1 MQELINILNEMAKKY
16 GISED
21 DMATIQEAISD
32 VESSGDEEFEYKED
46 VDVSE
51 KPKDSKD
58 CEEFED

>member
-21 DMATIQEAISD
+21 DMATIQEAISN

-51 KPKDSKD
+51 EPKDSD
-58 CEEFED
+58 EFED

>member
-1 MQELINILNEMAKKY
+1 MQELINILNEMAEKY

-21 DMATIQEAISD
+21 DMATIQEAISN

-51 KPKDSKD
+51 EPKESD
-58 CEEFED
+58 EFEE

>member
-21 DMATIQEAISD
+21 DMATIQEAISN

-51 KPKDSKD
+51 EPKES
-58 CEEFED
+58 EEFED

>member
-46 VDVSE
+46 VDISE
-51 KPKDSKD
+51 EPKDS
-58 CEEFED
+58 EEFED

>member
-21 DMATIQEAISD
+21 DMATIQEAISN
-32 VESSGDEEFEYKED
+32 VESSSDEEFEYKED

-51 KPKDSKD
+51 KPKESD
-58 CEEFED
+58 EFED

>member
-21 DMATIQEAISD
+21 DMATIQEAISN

-51 KPKDSKD
+51 EPKESD
-58 CEEFED
+58 EFED

>member
-1 MQELINILNEMAKKY
+1 MQELINILNEMAEKY

-21 DMATIQEAISD
+21 DMATIQEAISN

-51 KPKDSKD
+51 DSEGSKKPED
-58 CEEFED
+58 CED

>member
-1 MQELINILNEMAKKY
+1 MQELINILNEMAEKY

-46 VDVSE
+46 VDVSD
-51 KPKDSKD
+51 KPKDS
-58 CEEFED
+58 EEFED

>member
-1 MQELINILNEMAKKY
+1 MQELINILNEMAEKY

-21 DMATIQEAISD
+21 DMATIQEAISN

-51 KPKDSKD
+51 DSEKPEDY
-58 CEEFED
+58 EE

>member
-1 MQELINILNEMAKKY
+1 MQELINILNEMAEKY

-51 KPKDSKD
+51 DSGKPED
-58 CEEFED
+58 CEE

>member
-1 MQELINILNEMAKKY
+1 MQELINILNEIAEKY

-46 VDVSE
+46 VDISDE
-51 KPKDSKD
+51 PKDSED
-58 CEEFED
+58 CED

>member
-1 MQELINILNEMAKKY
+1 MQELINILNEMAEKY

-21 DMATIQEAISD
+21 DMATIQEAISN

-51 KPKDSKD
+51 EPKDS
-58 CEEFED
+58 EEFED

>member
-1 MQELINILNEMAKKY
+1 MQELINILNEMAEKY

-21 DMATIQEAISD
+21 DMATIQEAISN

-51 KPKDSKD
+51 DSKKPED
-58 CEEFED
+58 FED

>member
-21 DMATIQEAISD
+21 DMVTIQEAISN

-46 VDVSE
+46 VDISE
-51 KPKDSKD
+51 EPKDS
-58 CEEFED
+58 EEFED

>member
-1 MQELINILNEMAKKY
+1 MQELINILNEMAEKY

-21 DMATIQEAISD
+21 DMATIQEAISN

-51 KPKDSKD
+51 KPKDS
-58 CEEFED
+58 EEFED